1 MTSLCLRFTLATL
14 VGASILFC
22 APQTTH
28 AFNGHLF
35 GRGPTVA
42 YYVPQPAVPAVVAPT
57 VAYSPV
63 VTVPAKPVTAYC
75 APVPMSPVPA
85 GVTAY
90 TLQHRYRRP
99 LRHATHQPMLYFT
112 PPGPRDEKCHLF
124 TVIENRERYE

>member
-35 GRGPTVA
+35 GRGPTVT

-75 APVPMSPVPA
+75 APVPMTPAPA

-90 TLQHRYRRP
+90 YTPAPAPTATTACYAPAPANVVFYPAWTTRRKVSP
-99 LRHATHQPMLYFT
+99 IHGY
-112 PPGPRDEKCHLF
+112 
-124 TVIENRERYE
+124 